1 MLYRAV
7 GVEGTPLLQ
16 TVCTYGSEDSTLKV
30 KLRVEIN
37 SRMMERIKETIP
49 STKNTRMHESKAIN
63 LDADH

>member
-7 GVEGTPLLQ
+7 GVEGTLLLQ
-16 TVCTYGSEDSTLKV
+16 TVFASGSEDSTLKV

-37 SRMMERIKETIP
+37 SRMMKRIKETITY
-49 STKNTRMHESKAIN
+49 TKNIRMHESKAIN